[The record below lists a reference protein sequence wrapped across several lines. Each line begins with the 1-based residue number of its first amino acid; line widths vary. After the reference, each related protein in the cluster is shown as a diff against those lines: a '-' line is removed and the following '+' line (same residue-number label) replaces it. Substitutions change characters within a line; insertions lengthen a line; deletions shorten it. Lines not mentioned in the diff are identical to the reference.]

1 MAIAD
6 LTNPIED
13 LITGNDN
20 IVIVDN
26 FQSIR
31 GGRTLDVTGYPY
43 NVLHAGHVIIKDAD
57 GKYKPMPLAGDGNI
71 VSLGTIVGGSLYTD
85 GTYTDV
91 PLTGGTGTGAKATI
105 EVEDG
110 AVTKVTITNDGK
122 GYAVGDELSAA
133 AAKVGGTGSG
143 FKVPVTAV
151 TTEKDEYASLP
162 ADHTYAGILIASI
175 PTSKPLAGI
184 MVRGTV
190 NVNACPFPMT
200 AILSAVKAALPLIVF
215 TSDNA

>member
-1 MAIAD
+1 
-6 LTNPIED
+6 
-13 LITGNDN
+13 
-20 IVIVDN
+20 
-26 FQSIR
+26 
-31 GGRTLDVTGYPY
+31 
-43 NVLHAGHVIIKDAD
+43 
-57 GKYKPMPLAGDGNI
+57 
-71 VSLGTIVGGSLYTD
+71 
-85 GTYTDV
+85 
-91 PLTGGTGTGAKATI
+91 LTGGTGTGAEATI
-105 EVEDG
+105 EVENG

-190 NVNACPFPMT
+190 NENATPFPMT

-215 TSDNA
+215 TSDKA